1 MQHSPMACIRK
12 AAIFKNLP
20 NEMLEKLVPI
30 STHQEYFP
38 KGSIIR
44 QPGDGKNGMLLW
56 IKAVPRFTISTKTVK
71 RPY

>member
-20 NEMLEKLVPI
+20 NEMLEKLVPFQRI
-30 STHQEYFP
+30 
-38 KGSIIR
+38 
-44 QPGDGKNGMLLW
+44 KNIFQKAVLFDNQVMVRTECFLW

>member
-44 QPGDGKNGMLLW
+44 QPGDGKNFLW